1 MGLLKFGLFSLFFL
15 FSCGLCFCVCALVRC
30 TPQFGSAYSFNPFL
44 FILISAIDIAPLIC
58 HSPSH
63 AQPSHAHCHIHAS
76 PTLFLSFFWP
86 VYVSHLVWHK
96 PSHVL
101 RMLST
106 LSLSMSLTQKVCP
119 LLDCLLTVLTA
130 ESRRQNTSGYAHTSG
145 QNRRPRY
152 AYGPSHTGGNRWEW
166 GMEGGI

>member
-1 MGLLKFGLFSLFFL
+1 VEGNCFWCRRREWRWVYSNSVCSLSFFL

-76 PTLFLSFFWP
+76 PTLFLSFFLARICFSSCMAQAKP
-86 VYVSHLVWHK
+86 RAPYAIYALAFNVSHPK
-96 PSHVL
+96 
-101 RMLST
+101 
-106 LSLSMSLTQKVCP
+106 SLSIVRLPINCSHSRIQATEYVRICTYEWAKQTTQIR
-119 LLDCLLTVLTA
+119 LW
-130 ESRRQNTSGYAHTSG
+130 S
-145 QNRRPRY
+145 
-152 AYGPSHTGGNRWEW
+152 
-166 GMEGGI
+166 

>member
-1 MGLLKFGLFSLFFL
+1 VEGNCFWCRRREWRWVYSNSVCSLSFFL

-76 PTLFLSFFWP
+76 PTLFLSFFLARICFSSCMAQAKP
-86 VYVSHLVWHK
+86 RAPYAIYALAFNVSHPKSDRMRPDMHIRVGKTDDPDTLM
-96 PSHVL
+96 VL
-101 RMLST
+101 AIR
-106 LSLSMSLTQKVCP
+106 
-119 LLDCLLTVLTA
+119 A
-130 ESRRQNTSGYAHTSG
+130 E
-145 QNRRPRY
+145 
-152 AYGPSHTGGNRWEW
+152 TGGSWVW
-166 GMEGGI
+166 KGGI